1 MSKLEM
7 GRRGEAVALQVLKAN
22 GYRMVDRNVR
32 AKIGE
37 IDVVARD
44 GTTLCFVE
52 IRTKTSSQFGWPEES
67 VRFPKQMRLTRLA
80 QWYLKAHRLGD
91 VPVRFDVVS
100 ILIGSDGTPA
110 RTRLIKAA
118 FDAVSG

>member
-1 MSKLEM
+1 MNKSAL
-7 GRRGEAVALQVLKAN
+7 GRRGEGLAFQVLRAN

-32 AKIGE
+32 AKFGE
-37 IDVVARD
+37 IDAIARD

-67 VRFPKQMRLTRLA
+67 VRFPKQWRLTRLA
-80 QWYLKAHRLGD
+80 QWYLRAHRLGD

-100 ILIGSDGTPA
+100 ILLDPEGSPA
-110 RTRLIKAA
+110 RTRLIKGA
-118 FDAVSG
+118 FDAVE